1 MLIIKGSDRRILYV
15 SKLYEG
21 KVTDYQILK
30 YEFPINQDWFKDK
43 EVRIDLGFEGFSS
56 DYPCKKIRK
65 PHKKKRVAKGQSNDL
80 TPQQIEYNKEVSS
93 ERVSVEHCIGRMKQV
108 RFIQQTLRIHRL
120 PLLDK
125 IMGIAAGLANL
136 KIS

>member
-1 MLIIKGSDRRILYV
+1 MLIIKGSDRRILHV

-43 EVRIDLGFEGFSS
+43 EVRIDLGFEGFPS

-80 TPQQIEYNKEVSS
+80 TQQQIEYNKEVSS
-93 ERVSVEHCIGRMKQV
+93 ERISVEHCIGRMK
-108 RFIQQTLRIHRL
+108 
-120 PLLDK
+120 
-125 IMGIAAGLANL
+125 
-136 KIS
+136 